1 MRFCII
7 GGANADIV
15 ATTFNHFVPND
26 SNPGTIRLVAGGVGR
41 NIAHNLALLGN
52 EVVFLSL
59 FGGDTFGWFTA
70 DVCRK
75 AKVDISLSGA
85 ATRRAHRPT
94 GGTDSCRHY
103 SSKPNLVTH
112 RRNQREIS
120 SLPQ

>member
-75 AKVDISLSGA
+75 AKVKNFRA
-85 ATRRAHRPT
+85 ALRGVSDVSFFLFRLQKIYA
-94 GGTDSCRHY
+94 
-103 SSKPNLVTH
+103 
-112 RRNQREIS
+112 
-120 SLPQ
+120 